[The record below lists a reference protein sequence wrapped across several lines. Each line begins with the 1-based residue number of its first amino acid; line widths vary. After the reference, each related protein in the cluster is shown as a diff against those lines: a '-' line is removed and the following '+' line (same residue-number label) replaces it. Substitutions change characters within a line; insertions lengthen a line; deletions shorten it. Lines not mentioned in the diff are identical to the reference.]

1 MSSQLTKVYGIDLG
15 TTYSCISCVDES
27 GKAIVIPNKEGDRV
41 TPSVVFF
48 DGDNVVV
55 GTVAR
60 ENARVQ
66 PDQVVEMAKR
76 GMGDPT
82 FTREFNGKTYTA
94 EEISALILRKVVGDA
109 EELTGEKITDVVIT
123 IPAYFGVNQ
132 REATANAGKIAGL
145 NVREII
151 NEPTAAAIA
160 FGMERT
166 TDQTVLVYDLG
177 GGTFDITAIEIKGG
191 AITVLCTGGDH
202 NLGGKDW
209 DASVVSHLISQFQ
222 EQTGSSDPLTDN
234 GETMQ
239 DLFINAEKAKK
250 TLTTREKSP
259 VVVTHA
265 GQRAK
270 VELTRD
276 KFDELTSNYLASTIK
291 FTRDMLNEAGMQPG
305 SYTKVLLVGGSTHM
319 PQVRKRM
326 EAEFNVPCEIYDP
339 HESVAKGAAIY
350 GWKLALDDK
359 IKIAVAE
366 RTGKKVDQIDL
377 NKVNK
382 ADILAAE
389 KQVARD
395 NNVALGALQKAR
407 ETEVS
412 NVSSKTFGVVV
423 NVSETAQ
430 KVVNLIKRNQKVP
443 AEVTGKD
450 VLNGRDFTTME
461 NNQPN
466 ILVQLM
472 ENSSLDKEEEVVNCT
487 KIGEGVLDLPAGMRA
502 GSPIEITFK
511 LNNQGR
517 LEVTAVE
524 PSSKRICK
532 FEVTTEGVMSAD
544 QVEAARKKSQALSVS

>member
-1 MSSQLTKVYGIDLG
+1 MSTQLTKVYGIDLG
-15 TTYSCISCVDES
+15 TTYSCIACVDEA
-27 GKAIVIPNKEGDRV
+27 GKPIVIPNKEGDRV

-66 PDQVVEMAKR
+66 PDQVVEMFKR
-76 GMGDPT
+76 NMGDPS
-82 FTREFNGKTYTA
+82 FSREFNGKTYTA
-94 EEISALILRKVVGDA
+94 EEISALVLRKVVSDA
-109 EELTGEKITDVVIT
+109 EELTGEKIKDVVIT

-166 TDQTVLVYDLG
+166 ADQTVLVYDLG
-177 GGTFDITAIEIKGG
+177 GGTFDITAIEIKSG
-191 AITVLCTGGDH
+191 AITVLATGGDH

-209 DASVVSHLISQFQ
+209 DGSVVGYLIEQFK
-222 EQTGSSDPLTDN
+222 EQTGSADPLTDN

-239 DLFINAEKAKK
+239 DLFINAERAKR
-250 TLTTREKSP
+250 TLTARDKAP

-265 GQRAK
+265 GQRGK

-276 KFDELTSNYLASTIK
+276 KFDELTDNWLASTVK
-291 FTRDMLNEAGMQPG
+291 FTHDMLNEARMKPG
-305 SYTKVLLVGGSTHM
+305 AYTKILLVGGSTHM
-319 PQVRKRM
+319 PQVRKRL
-326 EAEFNVPCEIYDP
+326 EAEFRVPCEIFDP

-366 RTGKKVDQIDL
+366 KTGQKVADVDL
-377 NKVNK
+377 DKVNQ
-382 ADILAAE
+382 AVIRQAQE
-389 KQVARD
+389 KVARD
-395 NNVALGALQKAR
+395 IDVSLPALRKVCD
-407 ETEVS
+407 TEVT

-423 NVSETAQ
+423 NVSKTEV
-430 KVVNLIKRNQKVP
+430 KVCNLIMRNQKVP

-461 NNQPN
+461 DNQPN

-472 ENSSLDKEEEVVNCT
+472 ETTSLERHEELTNCAR
-487 KIGEGVLDLPAGMRA
+487 IGEGVLELPPSMRA

-524 PSSKRICK
+524 PSSKRVCK
-532 FEVTTEGVMSAD
+532 FEVTTEGVMSAE